1 MHYGMVNQDI
11 EPRVNLTVL
20 GPNNTIYD
28 GEFIIDTGYSGE
40 IILPLD
46 IARALNL
53 VRGDDIPVTLG
64 DGTTDDYS
72 TYTARI
78 EWHGRH
84 RAVAVTSV
92 GSEALVGMQLLRDS
106 NLSVDATPGGAVTIS
121 ELPLGVPSI

>member
-1 MHYGMVNQDI
+1 MHYGIVNQDF

-20 GPNNTIYD
+20 GPNNAIYD

-46 IARALNL
+46 IALNL
-53 VRGDDIPVTLG
+53 DLEQGDDVSVTLG

-78 EWHGRH
+78 EWHGRR
-84 RAVAVTSV
+84 RAVVVTSV
-92 GSEALVGMQLLRDS
+92 GSEALVGMRLLRDS

-121 ELPLGVPSI
+121 ELP